1 MGKKII
7 TREDIIQ
14 AIKELAAEGKQP
26 GAKAL
31 KQKGISEYW
40 IRELIPEGMTELKLK
55 LGIKISPQDT
65 QSL

>member
-40 IRELIPEGMTELKLK
+40 IRELLK
-55 LGIKISPQDT
+55 G
-65 QSL
+65 